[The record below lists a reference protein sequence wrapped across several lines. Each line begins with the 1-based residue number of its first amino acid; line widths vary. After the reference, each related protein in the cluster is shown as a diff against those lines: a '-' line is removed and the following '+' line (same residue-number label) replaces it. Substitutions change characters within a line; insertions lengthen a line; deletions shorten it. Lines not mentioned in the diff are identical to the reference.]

1 MLQASPRS
9 ELTLLAA
16 VLAGDPEAAKRFL
29 EAVSPTLWSVVVKL
43 EGEGPQAEAAFL
55 HVVSGLRANG
65 YARLRAFDRRARL
78 STYLAIVARELL
90 ADRLVSDLI
99 KAPREAW
106 KRFERFFGADLR
118 RRAAQRFPRG
128 ESAREDAYQEVCLRL
143 IEDDYRRLRAY
154 DGHGSFTGF
163 VLTVADRILIDLVR
177 KEAPRRRLPA
187 AVARL
192 SPLDRAVYAAVVWQG
207 SPCDPAQLAM
217 RMRGRLE
224 PDPQPADILES
235 IDRLTRLG
243 PLTPSSPAA
252 DGATISIEAG
262 EESGGALAVADPAA
276 DPEEELLLAEEERGR
291 AGLLA
296 IIKAEAAQLPTNER
310 LYLQV
315 LFSATEP
322 LPARE
327 IARKMQLPV
336 EEIYRLKQRSQR
348 WLAGLAARFEKS
360 RGRPSIALEGR
371 GAKPSRVD
379 GP

>member
-1 MLQASPRS
+1 
-9 ELTLLAA
+9 
-16 VLAGDPEAAKRFL
+16 VAGLK
-29 EAVSPTLWSVVVKL
+29 
-43 EGEGPQAEAAFL
+43 
-55 HVVSGLRANG
+55 ANG
-65 YARLRAFDRRARL
+65 YARLRAFDRRASL

-90 ADRLVSDLI
+90 ADRLVGDLI

-118 RRAAQRFPRG
+118 RRVAQRFPRD

-154 DGHGSFTGF
+154 DGRGSFTGY
-163 VLTVADRILIDLVR
+163 VLTVAERILIDLVR
-177 KEAPRRRLPA
+177 REAPRRRLPA

-192 SPLDRAVYAAVVWQG
+192 SPLDRAVYAAVFWDS
-207 SPCDPAQLAM
+207 SPCDPGQLAV
-217 RMRGRLE
+217 RLRGRVE
-224 PDPQPADILES
+224 PDPQPADILDS
-235 IDRLTRLG
+235 IDRLTGLG
-243 PLTPSSPAA
+243 PLTPSPPA
-252 DGATISIEAG
+252 GARATTSIEAEG
-262 EESGGALAVADPAA
+262 EAGRALAIADPAA

-296 IIKAEAAQLPTNER
+296 IIKAEAAQLPANER

-315 LFSATEP
+315 LFSATDP

-327 IARKMQLPV
+327 IARKLQLPV

-348 WLAGLAARFEKS
+348 WLAELATRFEKN
-360 RGRPSIALEGR
+360 RGRPSIALEGQ
-371 GAKPSRVD
+371 GAEQSGVD